1 MVRTR
6 RRAIAASLVLA
17 AVLSC
22 QAQTP
27 WTFGLTRSFY
37 SAESTSRG
45 AVLDSSRDLSAFL
58 LLLPVPIILDIVFLP
73 VAVPRDLIVRGHL
86 DD

>member
-1 MVRTR
+1 MARTR
-6 RRAIAASLVLA
+6 RRGVAPALVLA
-17 AVLSC
+17 TVLSC

-27 WTFGLTRSFY
+27 WTFGLTRAFY
-37 SAESTSRG
+37 SAESPSRE
-45 AVLDSSRDLSAFL
+45 AVLDSSKDLSAFL

>member
-1 MVRTR
+1 M
-6 RRAIAASLVLA
+6 I
-17 AVLSC
+17 VLSH
-22 QAQTP
+22 
-27 WTFGLTRSFY
+27 GLLFLRLLARLVFEY
-37 SAESTSRG
+37 
-45 AVLDSSRDLSAFL
+45 LSSLL